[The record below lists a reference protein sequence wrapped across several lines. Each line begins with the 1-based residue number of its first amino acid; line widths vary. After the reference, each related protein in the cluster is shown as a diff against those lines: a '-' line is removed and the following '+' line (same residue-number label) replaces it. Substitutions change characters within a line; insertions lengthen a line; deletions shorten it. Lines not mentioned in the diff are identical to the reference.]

1 MPADSVSIRIYS
13 GIARFPCDSMAF
25 LFLMVVYGADFCQQ
39 SMTRYHGRVFVV
51 TCVVYTCI
59 YCCSSA
65 LLYLPC
71 RQPSVDCSFPRRVD
85 SMIRDARTKKVYTV
99 WLSVRRTITVHD
111 GLCDRTST
119 VLRRTRRSSWTRT
132 LTTRPYNTASVK
144 ATSQTCF
151 SLTSPRASRKIITLH
166 PCRSSLGHFNF

>member
-1 MPADSVSIRIYS
+1 MAECSLLPVSCIHVFTVVRPPSSICHVDSLQSIAVS
-13 GIARFPCDSMAF
+13 
-25 LFLMVVYGADFCQQ
+25 
-39 SMTRYHGRVFVV
+39 
-51 TCVVYTCI
+51 
-59 YCCSSA
+59 
-65 LLYLPC
+65 
-71 RQPSVDCSFPRRVD
+71 PRRVD

-119 VLRRTRRSSWTRT
+119 VLRPTRRSSWTRT

-151 SLTSPRASRKIITLH
+151 SHTSPRASRKIITLH
-166 PCRSSLGHFNF
+166 PCRLSLGHFNF